1 MALDN
6 RQLPL
11 HSQFVYSYANLVYEA
26 VLGKMEGVD
35 DDFIDDW
42 ISDTEKA
49 AKPSRT
55 TLLHDLIRGLCGYAN
70 SETAWDAAPYFAD
83 EVREMMIAARMRPP
97 SWLSEEGVELSKV
110 DRRSDVSDLADE
122 AFDKAVVPSV
132 FFILFSDRS
141 FLHAFQRKVATM
153 VGELSQKDHPD
164 ILQANGV
171 LRRVPIPKWL
181 KAGIFYRDRGQC
193 QNCFKNLSGLG
204 SPVSDDLHV
213 DHIVPLAK
221 SGSNDPTNFQLLC
234 ARCNHKKSSRST
246 TRIPTFTPYW

>member
-1 MALDN
+1 MTHAHK
-6 RQLPL
+6 QLPL
-11 HSQFVYSYANLVYEA
+11 HSQFVYSYANLVYDA
-26 VLGKMEGVD
+26 VLGKNEDLD
-35 DDFIDDW
+35 DDFIDNW
-42 ISDTEKA
+42 ISDTGKA

-55 TLLHDLIRGLCGYAN
+55 TLLHDLIRGLCGYVN
-70 SETAWDAAPYFAD
+70 SETASDYAEDFAD

-97 SWLSEEGVELSKV
+97 SWLSQAGVERSKV
-110 DRRSDVSDLADE
+110 DRRSEVSHLADE

-141 FLHAFQRKVATM
+141 FLQAFQRRVATKIE
-153 VGELSQKDHPD
+153 ELSKSDHPD
-164 ILQANGV
+164 ILRADGI

-193 QNCFKNLSGLG
+193 QSCFKNLSGLG

-213 DHIVPLAK
+213 DHIIPLAK

-234 ARCNHKKSSRST
+234 ARCNHKKSSRT
-246 TRIPTFTPYW
+246 TSRIPTFTPYW